1 MPLLALI
8 PAIIAG
14 ITALTSVAGTTA
26 SVVLGNKQA
35 NETEQHN
42 KAIEQIA
49 QGEAI
54 SNDIIKN
61 GESTMSDKAGT
72 LARNEHTKRSDIKSC
87 DLPIDSTMSDDELI
101 HRSIEFLTGKGFS
114 VTI

>member
-14 ITALTSVAGTTA
+14 IRALTSVAGTTA

-35 NETEQHN
+35 NETEWHN

-49 QGEAI
+49 QGGAI
-54 SNDIIKN
+54 SNNIIKT
-61 GESTMSDKAGT
+61 GESTMSDRA
-72 LARNEHTKRSDIKSC
+72 LPFKR
-87 DLPIDSTMSDDELI
+87 PITDDELI
-101 HRSIEFLTGKGFS
+101 HRSIEFFTGKGFS